1 MADDTATTRGGKR
14 GSAGKKHPDG
24 NRSDGDGL
32 RMHTLHAEL
41 PIPYLTPGDVTA
53 NARAAGSKLVPPMP
67 SKASMPSMPPP
78 KRLAFY
84 GGLGA
89 LAVFGAV
96 DWPVALAIGAATVV
110 ARGGRRQEG
119 NGDGRAAKRSE
130 EGGAASTATSRRRG
144 GGARSGT
151 EAGAGAGGGTKAAA
165 KTTAKTTARSGSRG
179 GTGSA
184 TTSGTRSGARK
195 RTAKA

>member
-32 RMHTLHAEL
+32 RMHTLHAKL

-53 NARAAGSKLVPPMP
+53 NARAAGSKLAPPMP
-67 SKASMPSMPPP
+67 SKESMPSMPPP

-151 EAGAGAGGGTKAAA
+151 EADAGGGTKTAA

-179 GTGSA
+179 GSGSA

>member
-1 MADDTATTRGGKR
+1 MADDTATTRGGKQ
-14 GSAGKKHPDG
+14 GSAGKKNTAG

-32 RMHTLHAEL
+32 RMHTLHAKL

-53 NARAAGSKLVPPMP
+53 NARAAGSKLAPPMP

-151 EAGAGAGGGTKAAA
+151 EAGAGAGGGTKTAA
-165 KTTAKTTARSGSRG
+165 KTTAKTTARGGSRG

-184 TTSGTRSGARK
+184 ATSGTRSGARK